1 MEPKTLKE
9 YDNKNYLLER
19 ILKNYNNFDELP
31 NLLVFGNEGCGK
43 KTAIHIILNHFANLK
58 IYNKT
63 LIKLDEKIKY
73 FESKY
78 HIEIDLNHYN
88 LNDKYLI
95 ENFVKDFVTTRNVG
109 FDIPKVVVFFNAH
122 LISRISQFMLRRII
136 ESSYQTCKFIFS
148 TNNLNRIIEPLKSRF
163 LHLKIKSPTKLIM
176 KNILKKYNKY
186 KNLELN
192 LKDINKANNN
202 INIKTCIQ
210 NLELISKNI
219 DLHQNYEI
227 VLSDIFKEITS
238 KKFNLSDYYNIRI
251 KIYELYTDNNN
262 EITMFNYLFNLVL
275 KYKKFNDKIKMNI
288 LKEVAI
294 NEQNMI
300 LGNKE
305 PIYLEK
311 LIFIIIKY
319 T

>member
-31 NLLVFGNEGCGK
+31 NLLVFGNDGCGK
-43 KTAIHIILNHFANLK
+43 KTVIHIILNHYANPK

-122 LISRISQFMLRRII
+122 LISRVSQFMLRRII
-136 ESSYQTCKFIFS
+136 ENNYQTCKFIFS

-186 KNLELN
+186 KNLELKS
-192 LKDINKANNN
+192 KDINKANNN

-219 DLHQNYEI
+219 DLRQNYEI

-238 KKFNLSDYYNIRI
+238 KKFNLSDYYDIRT
-251 KIYELYTDNNN
+251 KIYELYTDNNS
-262 EITMFNYLFNLVL
+262 ETSMFNYLFHLAL
-275 KYKKFNDKIKMNI
+275 KHKKFKDEIKMNI
-288 LKEVAI
+288 TKEVAI